1 MMNLKERK
9 KDGSGNNATA
19 TIKRYFLFIN
29 NQAIDKFMKKTVKPS
44 TRRQKIKTRE
54 SVCDELGMSLSEMY
68 LKLERA
74 KTNHFMQEYSYKLQR
89 KLS

>member
-29 NQAIDKFMKKTVKPS
+29 NQAIDKFIKKSCKKS
-44 TRRQKIKTRE
+44 FKKFA
-54 SVCDELGMSLSEMY
+54 SS
-68 LKLERA
+68 K
-74 KTNHFMQEYSYKLQR
+74 
-89 KLS
+89 